1 MADFPE
7 VDPETLA
14 QAIKT
19 AIINRQNVSALSA
32 LGRPNSLEVIR
43 GIADGITAASN
54 PSYQSLKE
62 TDDSLLSLITSQGQ
76 GDPVTATLLF
86 QVQGVLTVGQWA
98 VQVGDDLVA
107 VADASTFANGPVVGV
122 VTELPSQ
129 GFARVQ
135 NTGSFLYTLGQLA
148 FLPMAPDS
156 IYYLSSS
163 VPGDLDLSPD
173 PPAGGFVQEVGY
185 AKTDLQFVLNIQE
198 PIQV

>member
-19 AIINRQNVSALSA
+19 SIINRQNVSALSA
-32 LGRPNSLEVIR
+32 LGRPDGFEVIR
-43 GIADGITAASN
+43 GVADGVTAASN

-62 TDDSLLSLITSQGQ
+62 TDDTLLALTSQGA
-76 GDPVTATLLF
+76 PVISSLLF

-98 VQVGDDLVA
+98 VQVGDDLIA
-107 VADASTFANGPVVGV
+107 VADASTFVDGPVVGV

-135 NTGSFLYTLGQLA
+135 NTGSFLYTLGQLS
-148 FLPMAPDS
+148 FLPLIPDS
-156 IYYLSSS
+156 IYYVSAT
-163 VPGDLDLSPD
+163 VPGDLALSPN
-173 PPAGGFVQEVGY
+173 PPTGGFIQEVGY
-185 AKTDLQFVLNIQE
+185 AKTDLQLVLNIQE